1 MMTEFNSQ
9 LEVDRLKRSNRIR
22 RKPRTSKLVRYHSEL
37 LALYANGATVAD
49 LQRWLREHRIEV
61 AHSTISRWLAKQLG

>member
-1 MMTEFNSQ
+1 MVTEFNPQSE
-9 LEVDRLKRSNRIR
+9 LAKLKRSNHIR

-37 LALYANGATVAD
+37 LVLYANGATMAD
-49 LQRWLREHRIEV
+49 LQRWLRKHRIKV

>member
-1 MMTEFNSQ
+1 MVTEFNPQ
-9 LEVDRLKRSNRIR
+9 LEVERLKHLNHIR

-49 LQRWLREHRIEV
+49 LQRWLRGHRIDV
-61 AHSTISRWLAKQLG
+61 VHSTISRWL